1 MSFGFEKI
9 RSQKISSLSTEVEEY
24 RHTSGAK
31 HFHFSNDYSENVFMV
46 AFRTIP
52 DDSTGVAHILEHT
65 ALCGSEKYP
74 VRDPFFSML
83 RRSLNTFMNAFTSSD
98 FTAYPFA
105 SQNEQDYFNLLEVY
119 LDAVFFCN
127 LDPLDF
133 AQEGHRLEFEKPS
146 DPDSPLIQKGVVYNE
161 MKGATSSPVSI
172 LYQGVQEALYPEST
186 YHHNSGGDPAIIP
199 QLTYEQLKGF
209 HRSHYHPSNAVFMT
223 FGNIAA
229 EKQQEKFSKLAL
241 SKITSVLEA
250 EIKVFEETRY
260 QRPQKKIFEYP
271 LDDDNTADKTH
282 IVLGWLLGKNTDVK
296 SLLRCHLLSGVLL
309 DTGASPLRLALEQS
323 DLSSSASPLC
333 GLEEDH
339 MEMNFVCGVEGSNP
353 DSADEVERLILNV
366 LKDICSEG
374 IDSESLESALYQ
386 LELSQ
391 REIGGDGWPF
401 GLQIIFSCM
410 PAAIHRGDPIEL
422 LDIESALVDLREE
435 IKDQDFIKKLIRDL
449 LLDNPHRVR
458 VVMQPNRE
466 LGECLVQDEKKR
478 LAKLKQ
484 ALSVEQKKEIVD
496 LADRLKARQSL
507 VENLDVLPKVTRKDI
522 PDRKNFPHVS
532 QKEYGEYFLTA
543 AAASTNSICYHQVI
557 NPVPLLGAERLRLL
571 PILSNILS
579 ELGSGGRLYIET
591 QRLQHRV
598 CGGISAFASFR
609 GTPADC
615 DSPLGYLT
623 ISSKTLDRYSS
634 DMMKVVQET
643 VNEVR
648 FDERDRF
655 KELINQMYVGKLN
668 SITSNGH
675 QLAMMA
681 ASARL
686 RPSARINELGSGIS
700 GILNLKQLVKK
711 VESDIEVKAILGELS
726 DLYALVNS
734 TKPHLLL
741 VAGEEKVKDV
751 ENDLV
756 RLWSKHS
763 SFTNAF
769 SENLLTDSPSNIA
782 YVISAKVNFC
792 AAAYSTVSEN
802 HPDSPA
808 LSVLGSVLRN
818 GFLHSEIREKGGAY
832 GGGAMHDAANGI
844 FRFYSYRDPRL
855 METFDDFQKSLAWLA
870 SEGVSE
876 SSLEEAI
883 IGVLGSVDAPG
894 SPAGEIKQAYH
905 QHLFGNSAEKREEKR
920 KKLLEVTA
928 EDLLRVAELYLS
940 PEPALAALVSE
951 NSAKGLSS
959 EFLKIN
965 VNA

>member
-1 MSFGFEKI
+1 MSFGFKKI
-9 RSQKISSLSTEVEEY
+9 RSQKISSLNTEVEEY
-24 RHTSGAK
+24 KHTSGAK
-31 HFHFSNDYSENVFMV
+31 HFHFSNDYSENVFMA

-133 AQEGHRLEFEKPS
+133 AQEGHRLEFEKS
-146 DPDSPLIQKGVVYNE
+146 NDPDSPLIQKGVVYNE
-161 MKGATSSPVSI
+161 MKGATSSPISI

-186 YHHNSGGDPAIIP
+186 YHYNSGGDPTIIP

-209 HRSHYHPSNAVFMT
+209 HRLHYHPSNAVFMT

-229 EKQQEKFSKLAL
+229 ERQQEKFSKLAL
-241 SKITSVLEA
+241 SKITSVPEA

-260 QRPQKKIFEYP
+260 REPQKKIFEYP
-271 LDDDNTADKTH
+271 LEEDNTADKTH

-323 DLSSSASPLC
+323 DLSNSASPLC

-353 DSADEVERLILNV
+353 DSADEVERLILSV
-366 LKDICSEG
+366 LEDICSEG

-391 REIGGDGWPF
+391 KEIGGDGWPF

-410 PAAIHRGDPIEL
+410 PAAIHRGDPIAL

-466 LGECLVQDEKKR
+466 LGAGLVQDEKKR

-484 ALSVEQKKEIVD
+484 ALSAEQKKEIVD
-496 LADRLKARQSL
+496 LADQLKARQSL
-507 VENLDVLPKVTRKDI
+507 VEDLDVLPKVTRKDI
-522 PDRKNFPHVS
+522 PQRKNFPHVS
-532 QKEYGEYFLTA
+532 EREYGEYRLTA

-557 NPVPLLGAERLRLL
+557 NPVPSLGAKRLRLL
-571 PILSNILS
+571 PILSNIVS
-579 ELGSGGRLYIET
+579 ELGSGGRSYIET

-598 CGGISAFASFR
+598 CGGISAFTSFR

-634 DMMKVVQET
+634 DMMRVVKET

-681 ASARL
+681 ASASL

-700 GILNLKQLVKK
+700 GLLNLKQLVKK
-711 VESDIEVKAILGELS
+711 VERDVEANAILEELS

-741 VAGEEKVKDV
+741 VAGEEKVKDL

-756 RLWSKHS
+756 RLWSNHS
-763 SFTNAF
+763 SFKTVP
-769 SENLLTDSPSNIA
+769 SESLRTDSSNNIA

-855 METFDDFQKSLAWLA
+855 METFDDFEKSLEWLA

-876 SSLEEAI
+876 ESLEEAV
-883 IGVLGSVDAPG
+883 IGVIGSVDAPG

-905 QHLFGNSAEKREEKR
+905 QHLFGNLAEKREEKR
-920 KKLLEVTA
+920 KKLLEVTGD
-928 EDLLRVAELYLS
+928 DLLRVAELYLS
-940 PEPALAALVSE
+940 PEPTLAALVSE

-959 EFLKIN
+959 KFLRIN

>member
-133 AQEGHRLEFEKPS
+133 AQEGHRLEFEKPN

-410 PAAIHRGDPIEL
+410 PAAIHRGDPIAL

-466 LGECLVQDEKKR
+466 LGEGLVQDEKKR

-484 ALSVEQKKEIVD
+484 ALSVEQKKEILDVT
-496 LADRLKARQSL
+496 DRLKARQSL
-507 VENLDVLPKVTRKDI
+507 VEDLDVLPKVTRKDI

-557 NPVPLLGAERLRLL
+557 NPVPSLGADSLRML

-579 ELGSGGRLYIET
+579 ELGSGGRSYIET

-609 GTPADC
+609 GAPTDC

-655 KELINQMYVGKLN
+655 KELINQMYIGKLN

-700 GILNLKQLVKK
+700 GLLNLKQLVKK
-711 VESDIEVKAILGELS
+711 VERDVEANAILEELS
-726 DLYALVNS
+726 DLYALVSS

-751 ENDLV
+751 ENELV

-763 SFTNAF
+763 SFTNVL

-876 SSLEEAI
+876 ESLEEAI
-883 IGVLGSVDAPG
+883 MGVLGSVDAPG
-894 SPAGEIKQAYH
+894 SPAGEIKKAYH
-905 QHLFGNSAEKREEKR
+905 QHLFGNLAEKREEKR
-920 KKLLEVTA
+920 KKLLEVTG